1 MRTKHTLLV
10 LFTLA
15 FSLNSFSQNDDESRD
30 KIKAL
35 KVAFITEELN
45 LSQQEAIKFWPVYNK
60 FDKKR
65 HDLYYNERRNLKKE
79 IEQLGG
85 IDKINEREAKTIT
98 DKMLAL
104 DKAEYDTQINYF
116 KEMRTVISDIKIIK
130 LQNAERDFNRKL
142 LSRYKKQKKPTSQ
155 R

>member
-15 FSLNSFSQNDDESRD
+15 FSWNSFSQTDASRD

-35 KVAFITEELN
+35 KVAFITEQLN
-45 LSQQEAIKFWPVYNK
+45 LSEQEAVKFWPVYNK
-60 FDKKR
+60 FEKKR
-65 HDLYYNERRNLKKE
+65 HDLYYIQRRNLKKD
-79 IEQLGG
+79 IDQLGG
-85 IDKINEREAKTIT
+85 IDKVDEKEAKTIT

-104 DKAEYDTQINYF
+104 DKAEYDTQTNYF
-116 KEMRTVISDIKIIK
+116 KEMRMVISNIKIIK

-142 LSRYKKQKKPTSQ
+142 LTRFKRQ
-155 R
+155 RNPDDQ

>member
-15 FSLNSFSQNDDESRD
+15 CSWNSFSQTDASRE

-35 KVAFITEELN
+35 KVAFITEQLN
-45 LSQQEAIKFWPVYNK
+45 LSEQEAVKFWPVYNK
-60 FDKKR
+60 FEKKR
-65 HDLYYNERRNLKKE
+65 HDLYYIQRRNLKKD
-79 IEQLGG
+79 IDQLGG
-85 IDKINEREAKTIT
+85 IDKVDEKEAKTIT

-104 DKAEYDTQINYF
+104 DKAEYDTQTNYF
-116 KEMRTVISDIKIIK
+116 KEMRMVISNIKIIK

-142 LSRYKKQKKPTSQ
+142 LTRFKRQ
-155 R
+155 RNPDDQ